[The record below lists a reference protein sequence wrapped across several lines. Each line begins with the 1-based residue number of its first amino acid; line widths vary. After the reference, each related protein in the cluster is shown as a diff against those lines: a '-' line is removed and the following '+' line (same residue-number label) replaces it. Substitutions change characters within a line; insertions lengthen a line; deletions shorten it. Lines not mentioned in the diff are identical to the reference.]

1 MNRRGSGQ
9 TSASRMLLRQWQLLL
24 AIQGSR
30 AGIGVAKLVAE
41 TSISRAT
48 VYRYL
53 DMLVE
58 AGLPIHSLTVNGE
71 KRYRFLRPAEL
82 PPLGFTALQI
92 ASLHLARM
100 ELQPLAGAALV
111 RELDTLL
118 EKLSPPAAQQNFLFA
133 GRRVGNSEVLK
144 TVERA
149 LQLQRRARIEYRA
162 ASRGGA
168 AESIHV
174 EPLVFK
180 VAEGEPYLRAYCVE
194 RAAERTYKV
203 ARIARAELTD
213 EPATY
218 RPAEAPGEVFARSVK
233 AWSGEVTTVR
243 IRLDSDVAWR
253 AHEYPLVP
261 DQTIENEHDGRVIV
275 QARVAGLV
283 EASRWILSW
292 GGAAEALEPPELR
305 NTTRA
310 ELAKALGKYDRPG
323 PAKAA
328 LRTKPSEHATRR
340 LTGGENRK
348 A

>member
-1 MNRRGSGQ
+1 VSKRRNGRA
-9 TSASRMLLRQWQLLL
+9 SASRMLKRQWQLLL

-30 AGIGVAKLVAE
+30 AGIGVAKLV
-41 TSISRAT
+41 TDTGISRAT
-48 VYRYL
+48 AYRDL
-53 DMLVE
+53 DTLVE
-58 AGLPIHSLTVNGE
+58 AGLPIHALTVNGE

-92 ASLHLARM
+92 AGLHLARM
-100 ELQPLAGAALV
+100 ELQPLAGAAVV

-118 EKLSPPAAQQNFLFA
+118 QKLNPPAAQQSFIFA
-133 GRRVGNSEVLK
+133 ARGAGNAAVLK

-149 LQLQRRARIEYRA
+149 LHLQRRARIEYRA

-168 AESIHV
+168 TESIHV

-180 VAEGEPYLRAYCVE
+180 VAEGEPYLHAYCVE

-213 EPATY
+213 EPSAY
-218 RPAEAPGEVFARSVK
+218 RPTQAPGEMFARSVK
-233 AWSGEVTTVR
+233 AWSGEVATVR
-243 IRLDSDVAWR
+243 IRLDPDVAWR

-261 DQTIENEHDGRVIV
+261 DQTVENEHDGRVIV

-305 NTTRA
+305 EAARA
-310 ELAKALGKYDRPG
+310 ELAKALAKYDRPG

-328 LRTKPSEHATRR
+328 ARTKTAERVTRR
-340 LTGGENRK
+340 LTSGENRR

>member
-1 MNRRGSGQ
+1 MSKRRSGQ
-9 TSASRMLLRQWQLLL
+9 ASASQMLMRQWRLLL

-30 AGIGVAKLVAE
+30 FGIGVAKLVE
-41 TSISRAT
+41 DTGISRAT

-53 DMLVE
+53 DLLIE
-58 AGLPIHSLTVNGE
+58 AGLPIHAHAVNGE
-71 KRYRFLRPAEL
+71 KRYRFLRPTEL

-92 ASLHLARM
+92 AGLHLARM
-100 ELQPLAGAALV
+100 ELQPLAGAAVV

-118 EKLSPPAAQQNFLFA
+118 EKLNPPAAQQSFLFA
-133 GRRVGNSEVLK
+133 ARGVGNPEVLK

-168 AESIHV
+168 AASIHV

-218 RPAEAPGEVFARSVK
+218 RPAQAPGEMFAGSVK
-233 AWSGEVTTVR
+233 AWSGDVATVR
-243 IRLDSDVAWR
+243 VRLDADVAWR

-261 DQTIENEHDGRVIV
+261 DQTLENDHDGKVIV
-275 QARVAGLV
+275 QAQVAGLI

-292 GGAAEALEPPELR
+292 GGAAEALEPPALR
-305 NTTRA
+305 NATRA

-323 PAKAA
+323 PAKATA
-328 LRTKPSEHATRR
+328 RTKTAERATRR
-340 LTGGENRK
+340 LTGGENRR